1 MQKRCVES
9 KLNGYKKMNR
19 AKSKIYTLIGI
30 SFILS
35 GCAGFNL
42 DFLKL
47 KRTPE
52 TIIKQTKIPTQWQ
65 AALPHGGT
73 VANLNQ
79 FWQQFDD
86 ALLLEL
92 INSAQQVSSNVASA
106 KARIAQA
113 RAARISTNANTLPT
127 LDGSFSASRA
137 LQQPNSTGGGA
148 QGFNFNPGATNTTQ
162 IGLQSVWELDLFG
175 ANKILV
181 ESAKM
186 TENAA
191 EANWHEARV
200 AVAAELATSYFN
212 QRYCHASLAVI
223 AKDLA
228 SRQQSTRLTAISV
241 KAGFAAQASQYL
253 AEASLA
259 DAKQQL
265 NAQQAQCDSNIKELV
280 ALTDLDE
287 KILRE
292 KLNQQIFLTDALK
305 NKNLYE
311 INTIPAKTIAQRPD
325 IYNAE
330 AELVAAAATV
340 QSRQAARLPR
350 VSLSGSIGWLK
361 SSSNTFSSNGEVWSL
376 GPLSITLPIFDGG
389 KRKSAVS
396 EAEAQYE
403 ASAANY
409 RSRVR
414 TAVKEVE
421 QALVSL
427 HSAELRQADLQQAL
441 SNYKASFSA
450 TEAKVR
456 AGFANLIELETSRR
470 DALQTETNLLNL
482 LQNRTNAWVSLYRAA
497 GGDWYANSVTSKEN
511 MQTESTK

>member
-1 MQKRCVES
+1 MID
-9 KLNGYKKMNR
+9 YKI
-19 AKSKIYTLIGI
+19 KIGALIAT
-30 SFILS
+30 SLILS

-47 KRTPE
+47 IRTPDNIVKE
-52 TIIKQTKIPTQWQ
+52 TKIAAQWQ
-65 AALPHGGT
+65 APLPHGGKT
-73 VANLNQ
+73 ENLNQ

-92 INSAQQVSSNVASA
+92 IDSAQQVSSNIASA

-113 RAARISTNANTLPT
+113 RSARISTNANTLPT
-127 LDGSFSASRA
+127 LDANFSASRA
-137 LQQPNSTGGGA
+137 LQQPAGSVGGQ
-148 QGFNFNPGATNTTQ
+148 QGGSFSQGATNSAQ
-162 IGLQSVWELDLFG
+162 IGLQAAWELDLFG

-186 TENAA
+186 TESAA
-191 EANWHEARV
+191 QANWHEARV

-212 QRYCHASLAVI
+212 QRFCNATLAVLQKD
-223 AKDLA
+223 AK
-228 SRQQSTRLTAISV
+228 SRQESARLTAISV
-241 KAGFAAQASQYL
+241 KAGFTPQAAQYL
-253 AEASLA
+253 ADASLA

-280 ALTDLDE
+280 ALTDLPE
-287 KILRE
+287 ATLRE
-292 KLNQQIFLTDALK
+292 KLNQQIFLANTLSDK
-305 NKNLYE
+305 KLYE
-311 INTIPAKTIAQRPD
+311 INNIPAKTIAQRPD

-340 QSRQAARLPR
+340 QSKQAARLPR
-350 VSLSGSIGWLK
+350 VSLNGSIGWLK
-361 SSSNTFSSNGEVWSL
+361 TSSSDFSSKGEVWSL
-376 GPLSITLPIFDGG
+376 GPLSITLPIFDAG
-389 KRKSAVS
+389 KRKAAVT

-414 TAVKEVE
+414 VAVKEVE
-421 QALVSL
+421 QTLVNL
-427 HSAELRQADLQQAL
+427 HSAGLRQADLQQAL
-441 SNYKASFSA
+441 SGYKASFTA

-482 LQNRTNAWVSLYRAA
+482 LQSRTNAWVSLYRSA
-497 GGDWYANSVTSKEN
+497 GGDWQVNKDIT
-511 MQTESTK
+511 QTESTK